1 MLDLIG
7 RNSPEHQAL
16 NKLKLD
22 EFKLN
27 AGIKNDSGT
36 VNQAALNKIIYHMR
50 KHFNC
55 SGSITNDPEF
65 GEVICLT
72 GDQKENVFNFLVDE
86 QIYKKEK
93 IIIKG
98 I

>member
-1 MLDLIG
+1 MNFNDDNDDLLDNDKVTIFVKK
-7 RNSPEHQAL
+7 RNNRQSDTTISGWA
-16 NKLKLD
+16 KDLD
-22 EFKLN
+22 
-27 AGIKNDSGT
+27 
-36 VNQAALNKIIYHMR
+36 LNKIISHMR

>member
-1 MLDLIG
+1 MNFENTDDLLDNDKVTIFVRK
-7 RNSPEHQAL
+7 RNNRQSDTTISGWA
-16 NKLKLD
+16 KDLD
-22 EFKLN
+22 
-27 AGIKNDSGT
+27 
-36 VNQAALNKIIYHMR
+36 LNKIISHMR